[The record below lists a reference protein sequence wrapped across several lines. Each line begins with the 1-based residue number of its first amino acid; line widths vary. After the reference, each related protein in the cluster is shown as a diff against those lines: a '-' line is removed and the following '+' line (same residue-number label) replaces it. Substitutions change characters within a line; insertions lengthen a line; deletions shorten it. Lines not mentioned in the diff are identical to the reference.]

1 MRTWPSGGVDQPP
14 SSERLHTY
22 TWRVPVSRNPTLRTT
37 RLIAVAFALLAMLA
51 AFFSVFV
58 MGSRPWGCSMSS
70 QSTAVSC
77 DWVTSR
83 WVASIWLVAALIVA
97 LISFKRWTLA
107 LAAISIALIAFSEL
121 SYAGLFTLAPAAFW
135 LGCALWLWS
144 RDRRLFIALS
154 AVASVALVT
163 MGVFG
168 VLALYYLAA
177 API

>member
-1 MRTWPSGGVDQPP
+1 MRTWLSGGAESPG
-14 SSERLHTY
+14 RRAAHTY
-22 TWRVPVSRNPTLRTT
+22 TCRVPALRNPTLRTT
-37 RLIAVAFALLAMLA
+37 SLIALVFALLALLA
-51 AFFSVFV
+51 ALFSVFV

-70 QSTAVSC
+70 QSTAISC

-83 WVASIWLVAALIVA
+83 WVAAIWLVAALVIG
-97 LISFKRWTLA
+97 LISFKRWALA
-107 LAAISIALIAFSEL
+107 LAAISIPLIAFSEL

-177 API
+177 SPT

>member
-1 MRTWPSGGVDQPP
+1 MRTWRSGDAGPPSG
-14 SSERLHTY
+14 RRAAHTY
-22 TWRVPVSRNPTLRTT
+22 TCRVPVSRNPTLRTT
-37 RLIAVAFALLAMLA
+37 NLIALAFALLALLA
-51 AFFSVFV
+51 ALFSVFV

-70 QSTAVSC
+70 QSTAISC
-77 DWVTSR
+77 DWVTSK
-83 WVASIWLVAALIVA
+83 WVAAIWLVAALLIG
-97 LISFKRWTLA
+97 LISFKRWALA
-107 LAAISIALIAFSEL
+107 LAAISIPLIAFSEL

-177 API
+177 SPT

>member
-1 MRTWPSGGVDQPP
+1 MLTWLSGGARPRP
-14 SSERLHTY
+14 SRRAAHTY
-22 TWRVPVSRNPTLRTT
+22 TCRVPASRNPTVRTT
-37 RLIAVAFALLAMLA
+37 SLIALVFALLALLA
-51 AFFSVFV
+51 ALFSVFV

-70 QSTAVSC
+70 QSTAISC

-83 WVASIWLVAALIVA
+83 WVAALVIG
-97 LISFKRWTLA
+97 LISFKRWALA
-107 LAAISIALIAFSEL
+107 LAAISIPLIAFSEL

-168 VLALYYLAA
+168 VLALYYLAGS
-177 API
+177 PT

>member
-1 MRTWPSGGVDQPP
+1 MPTLLYGDAGPP
-14 SSERLHTY
+14 PGSQAAPTY
-22 TWRVPVSRNPTLRTT
+22 TCRVPASRNPTLRATG
-37 RLIAVAFALLAMLA
+37 LIALAFALFALGA
-51 AFFSVFV
+51 ALFSVFV

-83 WVASIWLVAALIVA
+83 WVAAIWLVAALGIG
-97 LISFKRWTLA
+97 LISFKRWALVLA
-107 LAAISIALIAFSEL
+107 VISIPLIAFSEL
-121 SYAGLFTLAPAAFW
+121 SFAGLFTLAPAAFW

-144 RDRRLFIALS
+144 RDRKLVIALS

-168 VLALYYLAA
+168 VLALYYLATS
-177 API
+177 PT

>member
-1 MRTWPSGGVDQPP
+1 MRTWRSADAGPP
-14 SSERLHTY
+14 SSRRTAHTY
-22 TWRVPVSRNPTLRTT
+22 TCRVPVSRNPTVRTT
-37 RLIAVAFALLAMLA
+37 NLIALAFALLALLA
-51 AFFSVFV
+51 ALFSVFV

-70 QSTAVSC
+70 QSTAISC

-83 WVASIWLVAALIVA
+83 WVAAIWLVAALVIG
-97 LISFKRWTLA
+97 LISFKRWAIA
-107 LAAISIALIAFSEL
+107 LAAISIPLIAFSEL

-144 RDRRLFIALS
+144 RDRGLFIAVS

-163 MGVFG
+163 LGVFG

-177 API
+177 SPI